1 MKALLR
7 YAAAIALSALVSGAL
22 LPSFGEHGGWS
33 LFPPLC
39 AISVAILTG
48 RLVVGLCSALAAAA
62 VIGGLDSVGPI
73 PAIEAAAAWLHLP
86 NVIAAGLTK
95 APVGYVVK
103 PLVESFQLYILA
115 FTVSLIGMVRIVSV
129 AGGTLGIAEA
139 LARSSEGKHAAR
151 LSAWLLGMAIFFDD
165 YANTL
170 VVGTTMRPVFDR
182 FHISREKL
190 AYLVDSTAAPVA
202 GIALISTWIGYEVGL
217 FEDAMQSVGTGI
229 SGYELFFRALPS
241 RFYCLF
247 ALVFV
252 GASILLRRDF
262 GPMLTAE
269 RRASTTGA
277 VLRPGAQA
285 MAGEEDR
292 GLEIPAGVVAD
303 WRIAVAPVALVII
316 GVLAGMQYD
325 AWSAADVV
333 EARGR
338 DGLFS
343 RSYWTTVF
351 SNADGARVMFQA
363 AVAGSVL
370 AFGLAVSRR
379 GEDGRFPITP
389 AIAARAWAGGV
400 TSFSG
405 ALIILVL
412 AWAIKEACGA
422 VGTSQYLVA
431 ALGDSLPATALPV
444 LVFLLASIV
453 AFSIGTSWTTMAL
466 LLPTTIPLAH
476 TLGGMPITVLVA
488 AAVLDGAI
496 FGDHCSPIS
505 DTTVLSSVASG
516 CDHLDHVKTQFP
528 YALATMAVAALCGY
542 VGTAIVWP
550 AWVGLLI
557 GAAVICA
564 MLWFFGTDPDGD

>member
-1 MKALLR
+1 MNTITR
-7 YAAAIALSALVSGAL
+7 YAAAIALSAVVSGTI
-22 LPSFGEHGGWS
+22 LPPFGEHGGWS

-39 AISVAILTG
+39 AISVAMITG
-48 RLVVGLCSALAAAA
+48 RLVLGLCSALVAAA
-62 VIGGLDSVGPI
+62 VIALPPGTGFVDGIIGV
-73 PAIEAAAAWLHLP
+73 ARAATIGFVW
-86 NVIAAGLTK
+86 
-95 APVGYVVK
+95 K
-103 PLVESFQLYILA
+103 PLSESFQLYILA
-115 FTVSLIGMVRIVSV
+115 FTVSLIGMVRILSV
-129 AGGTLGIAEA
+129 AGGTRGIAEA
-139 LARSSEGKHAAR
+139 LARTTEGKRAAR
-151 LSAWLLGMAIFFDD
+151 LSAWLLGMSIFFDD

-182 FHISREKL
+182 FRISREKL

-229 SGYELFFRALPS
+229 SGYELFFLALPS
-241 RFYCLF
+241 RFYCLL

-262 GPMLTAE
+262 GPMLKAE

-277 VLRPGAQA
+277 VMRPGAKA
-285 MAGEEDR
+285 MAGNEDR

-303 WRIAVAPVALVII
+303 WRVAVAPVALVII
-316 GVLAGMQYD
+316 GVLAGMQHD
-325 AWSAADVV
+325 AWNVADVV
-333 EARGR
+333 EARQQ
-338 DGLFS
+338 DGFFS

-363 AVAGSVL
+363 AIAGSVL

-379 GEDGRFPITP
+379 AEDGHFPITP
-389 AIAARAWAGGV
+389 AIAARAWVGGV
-400 TSFSG
+400 TGFSG

-431 ALGDSLPATALPV
+431 ALGDTLPAAALPV
-444 LVFLLASIV
+444 LVFLLASVV

-476 TLGGMPITVLVA
+476 TLGGMPIAVLVA

-516 CDHLDHVKTQFP
+516 CDHLDHVKTQSP
-528 YALATMAVAALCGY
+528 YALVTMAVAAICGY
-542 VGTAIVWP
+542 VGTAIAWP
-550 AWVGLLI
+550 AWIGLLTGI
-557 GAAVICA
+557 VVICGI
-564 MLWFFGTDPDGD
+564 LWLFGKDPDVEPDAV

>member
-1 MKALLR
+1 VKTAIR

-48 RLVVGLCSALAAAA
+48 RIVVGLCSALAAAA
-62 VIGGLDSVGPI
+62 LIAGLDSVGPI

-86 NVIAAGLTK
+86 DVIAAGLTK

-103 PLVESFQLYILA
+103 PLAESFQLYILA

-129 AGGTLGIAEA
+129 AGGTRGIAEA

-151 LSAWLLGMAIFFDD
+151 LSAWLLGMVIFFDD

-241 RFYCLF
+241 RFYCLLS
-247 ALVFV
+247 LVFV

-303 WRIAVAPVALVII
+303 WRVAVAPVALVII
-316 GVLAGMQYD
+316 GVLVGMQYD

-338 DGLFS
+338 DGFFS
-343 RSYWTTVF
+343 RSYWTMVF
-351 SNADGARVMFQA
+351 SNAEGARVMFQA

-379 GEDGRFPITP
+379 GEDGRFPISP

-400 TSFSG
+400 TGFSG

-476 TLGGMPITVLVA
+476 TLGGMPIAVLVA

-528 YALATMAVAALCGY
+528 YALATMAVAALFGY

-557 GAAVICA
+557 GTAVICA